1 MNTAAVL
8 KNATCCQAPSL
19 RAQLT
24 DLWRAVFKDMFSS
37 YRPEKHYM
45 RGPGPKWLER
55 HARTKTQA
63 RARGIGIRN
72 EEWTSAPTAIA
83 GR

>member
-19 RAQLT
+19 RAQLA
-24 DLWRAVFKDMFSS
+24 DLWRAVFKDMFGP

-55 HARTKTQA
+55 HANQLIYSQSLPSTKA
-63 RARGIGIRN
+63 
-72 EEWTSAPTAIA
+72 A
-83 GR
+83 GLTDQDGTR

>member
-19 RAQLT
+19 RAQLA
-24 DLWRAVFKDMFSS
+24 DLGRAAFKDMFNP

-45 RGPGPKWLER
+45 RGPAPKWLER
-55 HARTKTQA
+55 HADQLIYLQSLPSTKAAALTDPGAA
-63 RARGIGIRN
+63 R
-72 EEWTSAPTAIA
+72 
-83 GR
+83 